1 MGAMTKAKAPATLLF
16 LPGGLAAG
24 DDAALARALVRE
36 DPTAS
41 RVAWSRFAPMVHR
54 MLKRA
59 LGPGQDV
66 EDIAQEVFM
75 TFFRKVKGLR
85 VPEALRAFII
95 AITSM
100 TVRYEL
106 RRRALRRWL
115 RLGKEPVEEV
125 VDAQAPSADSEARE
139 ALRRFY
145 AILDGVNA
153 RDRTAFVLRFMEGLE
168 LTEVASALDI
178 SVATVKRRLGRVWE
192 RVARLVE
199 RDPVLRAYSG
209 QRGAGYGEDMT

>member
-1 MGAMTKAKAPATLLF
+1 MSKAKVPAPLLF
-16 LPGGLAAG
+16 LPRGLTELDDGGLA
-24 DDAALARALVRE
+24 LALVRG
-36 DPTAS
+36 DSSAS
-41 RVAWSRFAPMVHR
+41 RVAWTRFAPMVHR

-59 LGPGQDV
+59 LGPAQDV
-66 EDIAQEVFM
+66 EDIAQEVFL
-75 TFFRKVKGLR
+75 TFFRKVRGLR
-85 VPEALRAFII
+85 APEALRAFII

-100 TVRYEL
+100 TIRYEL

-115 RLGKEPVEEV
+115 RLGQDPVEDV
-125 VDAQAPSADSEARE
+125 VDLNAVAADSEARE

-145 AILDGVNA
+145 VILDSVNP

-199 RDPVLRAYSG
+199 RDPVLRVYSG
-209 QRGAGYGEDMT
+209 SVVPGFGEDIK

>member
-1 MGAMTKAKAPATLLF
+1 MGAMSKAKIPATVLY
-16 LPGGLAAG
+16 LPGGLAEL
-24 DDAALARALVRE
+24 DDAALARALIRGDATV
-36 DPTAS
+36 P

-66 EDIAQEVFM
+66 EDIAQDVFM

-85 VPEALRAFII
+85 APEALRAFVI

-100 TVRYEL
+100 TIRYEL

-115 RLGKEPVEEV
+115 RLGSEPLEDV
-125 VDAQAPSADSEARE
+125 VDDQAQGADSEARE

-145 AILDGVNA
+145 TILDSVNA
-153 RDRTAFVLRFMEGLE
+153 RDRTAFMLRFMEGLE

-178 SVATVKRRLGRVWE
+178 SVATVKRRLARVWD

-209 QRGAGYGEDMT
+209 DLATARGE